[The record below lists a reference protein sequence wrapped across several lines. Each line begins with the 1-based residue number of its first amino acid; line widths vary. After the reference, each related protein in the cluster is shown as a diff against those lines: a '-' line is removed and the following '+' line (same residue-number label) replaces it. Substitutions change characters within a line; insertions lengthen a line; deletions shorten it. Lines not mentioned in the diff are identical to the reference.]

1 MFTWPKL
8 TVRILCSGFCFVTAS
23 ASHNTGSSLFEA
35 VSFDAHS
42 CQPPARWKHA
52 AVALSSTELMV
63 FGGNIDNSQRLND
76 VWIFDVVQRSWAQ
89 PQATLST
96 TVHSVKS
103 FHKHGN
109 NKEEPLL
116 SGMGVADETY
126 FEDFNVDARM
136 VRVGMD
142 TSDTAPAPRSGH
154 TLCVCNG
161 AVYLFGGFGG
171 GHFQRKAFN
180 DVHMFNMESYEW
192 KKVATVGDNRPDG
205 RSGHI
210 CQPFGTRLL
219 VGGGWNSKQ
228 TFEDIWVLDVVLG
241 SWERVSASLGW
252 ARWDCCAALVPAV
265 PHPQIF
271 IFGGSA
277 ERVGNDAQDDDEG
290 DSGNQTMYPSGPS
303 GFVPPTPS
311 ASSAVARSN
320 GTYMQD
326 VLVLDTG
333 SLAVKAVKIEVGAPP
348 RARADS
354 VSVYV
359 PATRSLF
366 ISGGWANRWLSDAAW
381 LNVAILAGPPYA
393 VSSCTPKLGPI
404 TGGNHLAIEGI
415 GFYAGQ
421 TVNARFVSAD
431 GKRFKDVTG
440 LGTSEG
446 GFEVDSPDFVDIG
459 PGKVEVRAFVPGNTL
474 SITSTTFEF
483 FNVTKAS
490 NCVAFGPGLQSGSSS
505 AMELTCTIQA
515 IDRAGMWRTTGGD
528 EFTVCVFQGGALEYS
543 AAKVAEAKGKPSE
556 ALDAIV
562 PTVTDNDNGTYLL
575 AYTVQ
580 EPGEYTIDIAFM
592 GSFGGDAGQIGEMP
606 RQIVLVD
613 SGDAELNDHA
623 GPNALESIKDDIRE
637 SNTFARATLDGLNR
651 KVPADSLDTL
661 LSVKNHLT
669 DVSTFAERER
679 LRTARVNAHLH
690 FLRRGSSLKEKE
702 IEKLQKAC
710 DIGSDTWIA
719 AQKQAPICKVAI
731 APLVK
736 QHGTATRN
744 EIETF
749 AEKTAKYQRS
759 VARCSF
765 WDIETGQMS
774 AETAMK
780 EAREVHNVHVKV
792 LSRMS
797 HLATTFDYPHLV
809 NDAKK
814 VTSEIEEDT
823 QIAFDLWSQVEAAQ
837 EYIDMQKSLLWLDL
851 NTEDMEDGGKT
862 LLRTMKDTANKRTR
876 SSQLYKGLQKSLQDF
891 LLTCPL
897 MSMLKHP
904 SMRPRHWDLLMKAT
918 DKVFKPPHEDEQMTL
933 KSLLDLNLHEYKES
947 VEEISDQAMKEEK
960 MEGTLAKLSEFWSGV
975 EFVEEEYQQ
984 GSDIKLLRMAEE
996 DFEALENDQLV
1007 VQGMAS
1013 SRFVQTFFEQIMG
1026 WKQELANVSDVMM
1039 VLTEIQRTWSYLEPL
1054 FIGSDEVKKELPE
1067 EAVKFQDVDCNVKEI
1082 LRAAA
1087 STKNVKGACNRS
1099 GLLKRLEDMKE
1110 VLDSCQKALDDFL
1123 AAKRVVF
1130 PRFYFVSNADLLDI
1144 LSNGSQPHKIM
1155 KHITKVFL
1163 ATATLTLQDVPGS
1176 DRPVATRWDTC
1187 MGTEDCAF
1195 AEPPRLEGKPEK
1207 YLQTILEAK
1216 CGTLRLMYEASKT
1229 RLAKQDRIEW
1239 LMHRRSYDTEAE
1251 DAAQIGLLLA
1261 GTQYVLQTEAAF
1273 DKLEA
1278 GDSTAMQQ
1286 HHKLVVS
1293 QLQDLIKLTR
1303 TKISKADRRR
1313 VMNMITMDAHSRDVV
1328 HKLIADDV
1336 KEKRAFQW
1344 QSQLKQ
1350 RYEDGEACIRVADA
1364 KFPYMYEYLGNG
1376 GRLVITPLTD
1386 RIYVTATQALN
1397 LCMGC
1402 APAGPA
1408 GTGKTESTKDL
1419 SSALGIVCYVVN
1431 CSPEMDY
1438 RTLGN
1443 IFKGLAASGSWG
1455 CFDEFNRLVPAVLSV
1470 CSVQFKAVCDGI
1482 RSRRKDVTIEG
1493 ETVSL
1498 VWSAGAFITMNPGY
1512 LGRSELPEGL
1522 KALFRPITVMVPD
1535 LVLIC
1540 ENMLMAEG
1548 FEEAKVLASKFYGL
1562 YSLLRELLSKQLH
1575 YDWGLRAVKSVLVVA
1590 GGFKRAE
1597 PDLPEQE
1604 LLMRALRDF
1613 NTPKIV
1619 QQDEEV
1625 FFGLLGDLFPNMD
1638 PPRKINETLEAAVT
1652 AACEEMGLDADDTFR
1667 LKVVQL
1673 EELIAIRH
1681 CTFVMGPPAAGKST
1695 CWKTLAK
1702 ARGQLG
1708 HKTKF
1713 VDLNPKAVSPAE
1725 LYGYVHPATREWK
1738 DGLLSCIMRDLG
1750 NEPNSNPKWIILDG
1764 DLDANWIESM
1774 NSVMDDN
1781 KMLTLASNER
1791 IPLKE
1796 NMRMLF
1802 EIRDLVYASP
1812 ATVSRAG
1819 ILYISTDSG
1828 SQWRSLIAS
1837 WLKQVEGLPES
1848 ALQILRCLFDA
1859 YCPDSLLFIK
1869 KTCKPLVQTFDTSL
1883 IENLLRIL
1891 NVLLTSTIKQKL
1903 AGISSTEEQKLFLE
1917 SYMVFACIWAFGS
1930 SLTEK
1935 DNEDY
1940 RVKFSEWW
1948 KGAFRN
1954 VRMPSRETVFDYY
1967 MDPEDLHFEKWED
1980 SPLFRTIEFDSQK
1993 QQMSSITVPTPQSVS
2008 VDFFLGLLVAGGYPA
2023 MLVGSAGCGKTQL
2036 VSGLLQRQNPE
2047 ERAFQA
2053 VNFNFFT
2060 DADNLQVSLEAPL
2073 EKKTG
2078 TNYGPP
2084 GFGKL
2089 VYFVD
2094 DLNLPEVDPYNT
2106 QSAISLVRQHLD
2118 YGHWY
2123 DKSKLLAKS
2132 ITSTQYVAAMN
2143 PTAGSFLV
2151 NPRLQRHFFTFA
2163 IGFPGPSS
2171 LYTIYNTFLQGHLQ
2185 HFTDDVQEVSGNVL
2199 NAALQLHTAVAATFR
2214 KSARN
2219 FHYEFNIRHLS
2230 NVFQGLLMAE
2240 PDQFSSPAKLV
2251 SLWLHESERV
2261 YGDRLVSR
2269 TDLTKYQ
2276 QLAFAQ
2282 AKKRLGDF
2290 TNVFANFFA
2299 ASNPMPLIFCHFSE
2313 SIEEKCYNQV
2323 EKLDTLQIIL
2333 TDALKDYNE
2342 TNATMDL
2349 VLFEDAMRHVC
2360 RIARIINN
2368 PSGHALLVG
2377 VGGSGKQSLARLASF
2392 ICGYRVSS
2400 IVISGTYSMNDF
2412 RDDLKGMYRIAG
2424 VKDEGVSFLFTD
2436 SQIAQERFLVLM
2448 NDLLA
2453 SGNIPDL
2460 FAEDEKDEISNSLV
2474 SKVKAAGIVPDSKAC
2489 WNYFLNNV
2497 RKNLH
2502 VILCFSPVGE
2512 DFRTRA
2518 KRFPALVSCTVIDW
2532 FQPWPE
2538 QALHSVGESF
2548 LRKIPDLGSDDVRT
2562 GIASFLPFS
2571 FKEVNA
2577 AAEKFLAVERRYVY
2591 TTPKSFLELLKLYET
2606 LLERKRQEYD
2616 AAISRLENG
2625 LLKMQETADSVEAI
2639 EADLK
2644 VSLADAEVKKAEAEG
2659 IATTVAANKAV
2670 VEEETAKANII
2681 AEEAA
2686 AIAASAQST
2695 QAEADGQLAAAE
2707 PAVAAAVAALET
2719 LNEKDL
2725 SSCKTMQQPPP
2736 GVDDVF
2742 YAVMVL
2748 LAKVEGSNVAVPTSK
2763 AGKVADKHRTWGD
2776 SKKALLSD
2784 VKGLLGELLT
2794 YKEKIENGMVP
2805 SINFKEVRQYLAL
2818 EHFNRETLLMKN
2830 SAAAG
2835 LCEWCVNIV
2844 KFRDIFVTV
2853 EPLRE
2858 ALAAANAEYTAAS
2871 EKLAGAQKLVAEL
2884 SSELAELEV
2893 KYGAALESKQ
2903 AAEMLVENGQKRLS
2917 LANRL
2922 TAALAT
2928 ENVRWGQSVER
2939 MKIDKELLIGDV
2951 LLAAA
2956 FVSYIG
2962 PFTKVFRQN
2971 LVSKSWLP
2979 FLESAAGGKRVPMS
2993 ATPNP
2998 LLIMTDEAE
3007 KALWRSQELP
3017 DDAVSVENAAI
3028 VKNTERW
3035 PLIIDPQLQGIVW
3048 IRNREA
3054 DHSLQVT
3061 RLTNKNMLHTLEV
3074 ALESGTPVLIE
3085 NMGESV
3091 DAVLNPVIQRST
3103 IKRGTRRYLKLGDKE
3118 LEFNPAFRLY
3128 MHTKLSNPHYP
3139 PEIQAE
3145 AALVN
3150 FTVTED
3156 GLEDQL
3162 LAMTVGRE
3170 REDLASTKNKL
3181 IVQQN
3186 QFKIKMKELED
3197 GILQKLAEAQ
3207 GDITEDVGLI
3217 ESLEDTK
3224 RVASD
3229 IEIKAKIAQET
3240 ESTINE
3246 TSEKYRPV
3254 ARRAS
3259 LLFFLMNSLFK
3270 VHSYYVYSLASFVSV
3285 FMRSIDLVSGDL
3297 DPMKGDFDADGQT
3310 DGSVGPGSDAASTAS
3325 AGEADATD
3333 GDDSDSASDS
3343 GSSLASSTTHDS
3355 SSTHSTAN
3363 QDTDL
3368 KIRAGLTDE
3377 QLVRRCGILK
3387 DSITQNTFEYVNRGL
3402 FVRDKLMFATYLCFS
3417 IMADADE
3424 LRDQLVNALIVGLI
3438 STDAGS
3444 SGQLSEWLP
3453 GSLWP
3458 RVQGLETLKPQ
3469 FESLGDDMLA
3479 ESEKW
3484 QRWFDNEKPENL
3496 KPPGEYKKLD
3506 EFYKLLLLRAL
3517 RPDRL
3522 PAALQAFVSDKMGE
3536 SYVIQQP
3543 FNTKKCFDESSPSVP
3558 VFFVLFPGVDPTVDV
3573 EELGQTMHIT
3583 AELGKFENISMGQG
3597 QDKRAMTSL
3606 DRFAASG
3613 GWLMLQNV
3621 HLMQGWL
3628 PSLERKLES
3637 VADGAHP
3644 DFRCFIS
3651 AEPPP
3656 FSYMKNMPESLM
3668 QGAIKVANEAPADLK
3683 SNLLRAWACFDEHRI
3698 SESKKPN
3705 AFKACLFTLCWYH
3718 AVVLGR
3724 RRFGQQG
3731 WSKAYSFNKGD
3742 LTVCADVL
3750 QLYINNN
3757 ADAVPWQDLRY
3768 IFGEIMYGG
3777 HITDSWDRRTNNTY
3791 LQVYLQEGCME
3802 EFELAPGFKA
3812 PKVQELNYDDI
3823 EQHILSALPKE
3834 APPMF
3839 GLHPNAEIGYLT
3851 SYGTSIF
3858 SSVLSLRGGTGTGGT
3873 GGGDS
3878 AGGLSATIKDLLDR
3892 LPENFIMLDVQA
3904 TAEPI
3909 LKEKTAPYAL
3919 VAVQECTRM
3928 NVLLSFIRSTLV
3940 ELQKGLAGQLNMTEA
3955 MEDLVEALSIN
3966 QVPGRNPFHKTSWDA
3981 KAWPSRKSLPT
3992 WFQDLLQRFAQLS
4005 RWVQA
4010 METPKSLWLSGLFN
4024 PMAFLTAIMQVVARG
4039 TGLPLD
4045 SMAIDTHI
4053 TTMSDPSDVQDYPPQ
4068 GMFAHGLFI
4077 EGARWGFQEIDGS
4090 PVLPYVEDGVTCGG
4104 HLTEARL
4111 KELQQSVPVV
4121 YLKGVEVDSSWDPSS
4136 YVFRLSRSHCL
4147 QIHIHFHRV
4156 GYLRRNPAIYD
4167 CPLYVVSCAALGH
4180 EPHSTLQCLQTTFRG
4195 PTYISNFT
4203 LRSSDPTS
4211 KWILAGVALVMQLDA

>member
-1 MFTWPKL
+1 M
-8 TVRILCSGFCFVTAS
+8 I
-23 ASHNTGSSLFEA
+23 
-35 VSFDAHS
+35 
-42 CQPPARWKHA
+42 
-52 AVALSSTELMV
+52 
-63 FGGNIDNSQRLND
+63 FGGNINKTQRIND
-76 VWIFDVVQRSWAQ
+76 VWIFDVASRSWSQ
-89 PQATLST
+89 PQDAEAT
-96 TVHSVKS
+96 TVKAVKS

-136 VRVGMD
+136 VCVGMD
-142 TSDTAPAPRSGH
+142 LGENAPTPRSGH
-154 TLCVCNG
+154 TLSILG
-161 AVYLFGGFGG
+161 DFVYLFGGFGG
-171 GHFQRKAFN
+171 GQFQRKAFSDLFVFEISSRKWQKIVVN
-180 DVHMFNMESYEW
+180 GETPE
-192 KKVATVGDNRPDG
+192 G
-205 RSGHI
+205 RAGHF
-210 CQPFGTRLL
+210 CQPFGEHLL
-219 VGGGWNSKQ
+219 IGGGWNSKQ
-228 TFEDIWVLDVVLG
+228 TFEDIWVFSCASSEWRKVH
-241 SWERVSASLGW
+241 ASLGW
-252 ARWDCCAALVPAV
+252 ARWDCSAAVVPAV
-265 PHPQIF
+265 PNPQVF

-277 ERVGNDAQDDDEG
+277 EQVGEEVADEEDTEG
-290 DSGNQTMYPSGPS
+290 KDSDGVQYPSGPS
-303 GFVPPTPS
+303 GFRRPAAS
-311 ASSAVARSN
+311 LSSAVARSS
-320 GTYMQD
+320 GAFMQD
-326 VLVLDTG
+326 VLVFDTG
-333 SLAVKAVKIEVGAPP
+333 SETLSTVTIEGGEPP
-348 RARADS
+348 KSRADAG
-354 VSVYV
+354 VVYL
-359 PATRSLF
+359 PNSRSLLCV
-366 ISGGWANRWLSDAAW
+366 GGWANRWLGDAHI
-381 LNVAILAGPPYA
+381 LNISILAGPPYA
-393 VSSCTPKLGPI
+393 VMDCSPKIGPI
-404 TGGNHLAIEGI
+404 TGGTSLIVEGL
-415 GFYAGQ
+415 GFTPGQ
-421 TVNARFVSAD
+421 TVNARFIAAG
-431 GKRFKDVTG
+431 GKRFKDISGIG
-440 LGTSEG
+440 LAG
-446 GFEVDSPDFVDIG
+446 GGIEVDSPDFVDIG
-459 PGKVEVRAFVPGNTL
+459 PGKVEVRAYMLGNTL
-474 SITSTTFEF
+474 TITSTEFEF

-490 NCVAFGPGLQSGSSS
+490 NCVAFGPGLQSGSS
-505 AMELTCTIQA
+505 ATVELNCVIQA
-515 IDRAGMWRTTGGD
+515 IDRAGVWRTTGGD
-528 EFTVCVFQGGALEYS
+528 QFQASVFPGSKLEYADAK
-543 AAKVAEAKGKPSE
+543 AAQAKGKDVPE
-556 ALDAIV
+556 LTAVEPLIV
-562 PTVTDNDNGTYLL
+562 DNEDGTYLMTYS
-575 AYTVQ
+575 A
-580 EPGEYTIDIAFM
+580 PGPGTYTIDIQFN
-592 GSFGGDAGQIGEMP
+592 GTFGGDAGSLGEMP
-606 RQIVLVD
+606 REVSIVD
-613 SGDAELNDHA
+613 SGDAELNDPTGTA
-623 GPNALESIKDDIRE
+623 TIESIKADIRE
-637 SNTFARATLDGLNR
+637 LNTFSRATLDGLNR

-661 LSVKNHLT
+661 LSVKNHLS
-669 DVSTFAERER
+669 DVSTYAERER
-679 LRTARVNAHLH
+679 LRTARLNAHLN
-690 FLRRGSSLKEKE
+690 FLKTKTQVKEKE

-710 DIGSDTWIA
+710 DIGSETWSA

-736 QHGTATRN
+736 HHGNVTRT
-744 EIETF
+744 EVEGF
-749 AEKTAKYQRS
+749 VEKTFKYQRS
-759 VARCSF
+759 IARCNF
-765 WDIETGQMS
+765 WDIEAGKDAASTS
-774 AETAMK
+774 MK
-780 EAREVHNVHVKV
+780 EAMDVHNVHNKM

-797 HLATTFDYPHLV
+797 HLATTFEYPHLV
-809 NDAKK
+809 EDAKK
-814 VTSEIEEDT
+814 ATKEIEEDME
-823 QIAFDLWSQVEAAQ
+823 IARKLWQQTDDAHAF
-837 EYIDMQKSLLWLDL
+837 IDSQKSLLWTEL
-851 NTEDMEDGGKT
+851 NTEHMEDGGKE
-862 LLRTMKDTANKRTR
+862 LLKKMKETANKRTR
-876 SSQLYKGLQKSLQDF
+876 PSSLYRGLLKLVQDF

-904 SMRPRHWDLLMKAT
+904 SMRPRHWSALMEAT
-918 DKVFKPPHEDEQMTL
+918 SKTFKPPHEDTNMTL
-933 KSLLDLNLHEYKES
+933 KSLLDLNLHEYKEN

-960 MEGTLAKLSEFWSGV
+960 MEQTLAKLAEFWQAV
-975 EFVEEEYQQ
+975 VFVEEEYKQ
-984 GSDIKLLRMAEE
+984 GSEIKLLRMAEE

-1013 SRFVQTFFEQIMG
+1013 SRFVQTFFDAIMS
-1026 WKQELANVSDVMM
+1026 WKQELSNVSDVMLI
-1039 VLTEIQRTWSYLEPL
+1039 LTEIQRTWSYLEPL
-1054 FIGSDEVKKELPE
+1054 FIGSDEVKKELPDD
-1067 EAVKFQDVDCNVKEI
+1067 AVKFQEVDAGVKEI
-1082 LRAAA
+1082 LLAAA
-1087 STKNVKGACNRS
+1087 QTKNVKDACNRS
-1099 GLLKRLEDMKE
+1099 GLLKRLEGMKE

-1163 ATATLTLQDVPGS
+1163 ATATLTLQDVPGA

-1187 MGTEDCAF
+1187 MGKEDCAF
-1195 AEPPRLEGKPEK
+1195 AEPPRLDGKPEK

-1216 CGTLRLMYEASKT
+1216 CQTLRLMYEASKA
-1229 RLAKQDRIEW
+1229 RLEKQDRIEW
-1239 LMHRRSYDTEAE
+1239 LMHRRSYDDEAE

-1278 GDSTAMQQ
+1278 GDSTAMEA

-1328 HKLIADDV
+1328 HKLIMDDV

-1482 RSRRKDVTIEG
+1482 RARRKDVTIEG

-1638 PPRKINETLEAAVT
+1638 PPRKINETLEGSVT
-1652 AACEEMGLDADDTFR
+1652 SACEELGLDADDTFR

-1695 CWKTLAK
+1695 CWKTLAQ
-1702 ARGQLG
+1702 ARGLLG
-1708 HKTKF
+1708 QKTKY

-1750 NEPNSNPKWIILDG
+1750 NETNANPKWIILDG

-1791 IPLKE
+1791 IPLKD
-1796 NMRMLF
+1796 NMRMIF

-1828 SQWRSLIAS
+1828 SQWRSLVSS
-1837 WLKQVEGLPES
+1837 WLKQVQGFSPASVETLKGLFET
-1848 ALQILRCLFDA
+1848 

-1869 KTCKPLVQTFDTSL
+1869 KTCKPLVQTFDASL
-1883 IENLLRIL
+1883 VENLLRIL
-1891 NVLLTSTIKQKL
+1891 NVLLTESMKAKL
-1903 AGISSTEEQKLFLE
+1903 EKIEDGAEQKLFLE

-1930 SLTEK
+1930 SLAEK

-1954 VRMPSRETVFDYY
+1954 VRMPSRETIFDYY
-1967 MDPEDLHFEKWED
+1967 MDPDDLHFEKWED

-2008 VDFFLGLLVAGGYPA
+2008 IDFFLGLLVAGGYPA

-2047 ERAFQA
+2047 ERTFQA

-2123 DKSKLLAKS
+2123 DKAKLMAKNIS
-2132 ITSTQYVAAMN
+2132 NTQYVAAMN
-2143 PTAGSFLV
+2143 PTAGSFLI

-2185 HFTDDVQEVSGNVL
+2185 HFVEEIQEVAGNVL
-2199 NAALQLHTAVAATFR
+2199 NAALQLHHAVAATFR

-2230 NVFQGLLMAE
+2230 NVFQGLLMADPE
-2240 PDQFSSPAKLV
+2240 QFTSPAKLV

-2269 TDLTKYQ
+2269 SDLSKYQ
-2276 QLAFAQ
+2276 QLAFTQ

-2299 ASNPMPLIFCHFSE
+2299 ASNPEPLIFCHFAE

-2323 EKLDTLQIIL
+2323 SKLDELHSTLS
-2333 TDALKDYNE
+2333 DALKEYNE
-2342 TNATMDL
+2342 TNATMNL

-2392 ICGYRVSS
+2392 ICGYKVSS

-2412 RDDLKGMYRIAG
+2412 RDDLKSMYRTSG

-2460 FAEDEKDEISNSLV
+2460 FADDEKDEISNALV
-2474 SKVKAAGIVPDSKAC
+2474 SKVKAAGLSPDAKVC
-2489 WNYFLNNV
+2489 WEFFLNNV

-2548 LRKIPDLGSDDVRT
+2548 LSKISDLGSEEVRS
-2562 GIASFLPFS
+2562 GIAKFLPFS
-2571 FKEVNA
+2571 FKEVNT
-2577 AAEKFLAVERRYVY
+2577 AAEKFLAIERRYVY

-2606 LLERKRQEYD
+2606 LLQRKRQEYD

-2625 LLKMQETADSVEAI
+2625 LLKMQETADAVEAI

-2644 VSLADAEVKKAEAEG
+2644 VSLADAEVKKTEAEG

-2670 VEEETAKANII
+2670 VEEETAKANVI

-2686 AIAASAQST
+2686 KIAASAQST
-2695 QAEADGQLAAAE
+2695 QAEADEQLAAAE

-2748 LAKVEGSNVAVPTSK
+2748 LAKVEGSAVAVPTNK

-2784 VKGLLGELLT
+2784 VKGLLQELLT
-2794 YKEKIENGMVP
+2794 YKEKIESGMVP
-2805 SINFKEVRQYLAL
+2805 SVNFKEVRQYLAL
-2818 EHFNRETLLMKN
+2818 DHFNRETLLLKN

-2871 EKLAGAQKLVAEL
+2871 ERLAGAQKKVAEL
-2884 SSELAELEV
+2884 SSELEILEV
-2893 KYGAALESKQ
+2893 KYGSALASKQ
-2903 AAEMLVENGQKRLS
+2903 AAEDLVANGQKRLS

-2928 ENVRWGQSVER
+2928 ENVRWAQSVEQ

-2951 LLAAA
+2951 LLASA

-2962 PFTKVFRQN
+2962 PFTKAFRQE
-2971 LVSKSWLP
+2971 LVNKSWLP
-2979 FLESAAGGKRVPMS
+2979 FLETAAGGKRVPMS
-2993 ATPNP
+2993 SAPNP
-2998 LLIMTDEAE
+2998 LMIMTDEAE

-3054 DHSLQVT
+3054 ANSLQVT

-3085 NMGESV
+3085 NMGEAV

-3118 LEFNPAFRLY
+3118 LEFNPNFRLY

-3197 GILQKLAEAQ
+3197 GILQKLADAQ
-3207 GDITEDVGLI
+3207 GDITEDVELI

-3224 RVASD
+3224 RVATD
-3229 IEIKAKIAQET
+3229 IEVKAKIARET
-3240 ESTINE
+3240 EATINE

-3297 DPMKGDFDADGQT
+3297 DPMRDELGEESDSNDVVGNDGKDDASETGSESEDDDG
-3310 DGSVGPGSDAASTAS
+3310 
-3325 AGEADATD
+3325 
-3333 GDDSDSASDS
+3333 SDSASES
-3343 GSSLASSTTHDS
+3343 GASSAS
-3355 SSTHSTAN
+3355 SSTHESAGSESTAGA
-3363 QDTDL
+3363 DGDFE
-3368 KIRAGLTDE
+3368 IRAGLSDE
-3377 QLVRRCGILK
+3377 QLLRRCEILK
-3387 DSITQNTFEYVNRGL
+3387 DSITKNTFEYVNRGL
-3402 FVRDKLMFATYLCFS
+3402 FVRDKLMFATHLCFS
-3417 IMADADE
+3417 IMVDAGE
-3424 LRDQLVNALIVGLI
+3424 LQDQLVNSLIVGLV

-3453 GSLWP
+3453 AALWP
-3458 RVQGLETLKPQ
+3458 RVKGLESLKPQ
-3469 FESLGDDMLA
+3469 FDSLGDDMLA
-3479 ESEKW
+3479 ETEKW
-3484 QRWFDNEKPENL
+3484 QRWFDDEKPETL
-3496 KPPGEYKKLD
+3496 KPPGDYKKLD
-3506 EFYKLLLLRAL
+3506 DFYKLLLLRAL

-3522 PAALQAFVSDKMGE
+3522 PAALQAFVADKRGE

-3543 FNTKKCFDESSPSVP
+3543 FDTQKCFDESSPSVP

-3573 EELGQTMHIT
+3573 EELGQTMDIT

-3597 QDKRAMTSL
+3597 QDERAMNSL
-3606 DRFAASG
+3606 DKFAATG

-3621 HLMQGWL
+3621 HLMQDWL
-3628 PSLERKLES
+3628 PALERKLES
-3637 VADGAHP
+3637 VAQGAHP

-3683 SNLLRAWACFDEHRI
+3683 SNLLRAWACFDEDRI
-3698 SESKKPN
+3698 AESKKPN

-3757 ADAVPWQDLRY
+3757 EDAVPWQDLRY

-3791 LQVYLQEGCME
+3791 LQVYLIEGCME

-3812 PKVQELNYDDI
+3812 PKVQEMDYEDI
-3823 EQHILSALPKE
+3823 QQYILSALPKE

-3851 SYGTSIF
+3851 SYGASIF
-3858 SSVLSLRGGTGTGGT
+3858 SSVLSLRGGA
-3873 GGGDS
+3873 GGGGA
-3878 AGGLSATIKDLLDR
+3878 AGGEAASGLSATIKDLLER

-3904 TAEPI
+3904 VAEPKI
-3909 LKEKTAPYAL
+3909 KDKTAPYAL
-3919 VAVQECTRM
+3919 VAIQECTRM
-3928 NVLLSFIRSTLV
+3928 NVLLSFIRTTLI

-4005 RWVQA
+4005 RWVQL
-4010 METPKSLWLSGLFN
+4010 MDTPKSLWLSGLFN

-4045 SMAIDTHI
+4045 SMAIDTHM
-4053 TTMSDPSDVQDYPPQ
+4053 TTVSDPSEIEDYPPQ
-4068 GMFAHGLFI
+4068 GMFVHGLFI
-4077 EGARWGFQEIDGS
+4077 EGARWGYEDESGAPI
-4090 PVLPYVEDGVTCGG
+4090 LPYSEDGVACGG

-4111 KELQQSVPVV
+4111 KELQQQMPVV
-4121 YLKGVEVDSSWDPSS
+4121 YLKGVKVDPAWDPSS
-4136 YVFRLSRSHCL
+4136 
-4147 QIHIHFHRV
+4147 
-4156 GYLRRNPAIYD
+4156 
-4167 CPLYVVSCAALGH
+4167 
-4180 EPHSTLQCLQTTFRG
+4180 
-4195 PTYISNFT
+4195 
-4203 LRSSDPTS
+4203 
-4211 KWILAGVALVMQLDA
+4211 

>member
-1 MFTWPKL
+1 MMYTFRRQMVCLRIATSRLEQHLSYADSVMF
-8 TVRILCSGFCFVTAS
+8 S
-23 ASHNTGSSLFEA
+23 A
-35 VSFDAHS
+35 VPFDAQQT
-42 CQPPARWKHA
+42 QPLPRWKHA
-52 AVALSSTELMV
+52 AIALSAHELMI
-63 FGGNIDNSQRLND
+63 FGGNINNTQRLND
-76 VWIFDVVQRSWAQ
+76 VWIFDTDTRSWSQ
-89 PQATLST
+89 PEATLST
-96 TVHSVKS
+96 TLKDIKF

-126 FEDFNVDARM
+126 FEDFNVDAQM

-142 TSDTAPAPRSGH
+142 TNDAAPAPRSGH
-154 TLCVCNG
+154 TLARCNDD
-161 AVYLFGGFGG
+161 VFVFGGFGG
-171 GHFQRKAFN
+171 GQYQRKAFN
-180 DVHMFNMESYEW
+180 DMYAFSVASRQW
-192 KKVATVGDNRPDG
+192 TKVDNTAGALPEG
-205 RSGHI
+205 RAGHF
-210 CQPFGTRLL
+210 CQPFGSKLL
-219 VGGGWNSKQ
+219 MGGGWNSKQ
-228 TFEDIWVLDVVLG
+228 TFEDIWVFDCG
-241 SWERVSASLGW
+241 SSSWNRVEASLGW
-252 ARWDCCAALVPAV
+252 ARWDCAAAVVPAV
-265 PHPQIF
+265 PHPQVF

-277 ERVGNDAQDDDEG
+277 ERHTEDVVDDEDDG
-290 DSGNQTMYPSGPS
+290 QAEQGALRMFPSGPS
-303 GFVPPTPS
+303 GFIAPA
-311 ASSAVARSN
+311 ASTASTIARSN
-320 GTYMQD
+320 GAFMQD
-326 VLVLDTG
+326 VLVFDTG
-333 SLAVKAVKIEVGAPP
+333 THSISSVQIEAGLPP
-348 RARADS
+348 RARADAA
-354 VSVYV
+354 SVYI

-366 ISGGWANRWLSDAAW
+366 FMGGWANRWLKDSAW
-381 LNVAILAGPPYA
+381 LNISILAGPPYA
-393 VSSCTPKLGPI
+393 VSDCFPKLGPI
-404 TGGNHLAIEGI
+404 TGGSPLDISGM
-415 GFYAGQ
+415 GFHAGQ
-421 TVNARFVSAD
+421 LVNARFIAPG
-431 GKRFKDVTG
+431 GKRFKDISG
-440 LGTSEG
+440 QGTSDG
-446 GFEVDSPDFVDIG
+446 GVNVLSPDFVDIG
-459 PGKVEVRAFVPGNTL
+459 PGKVQVRAYVPGNTL
-474 SITSTTFEF
+474 TITSTSFEF

-490 NCVAFGPGLQSGSSS
+490 NCVAFGPGLQAGSSCNV
-505 AMELTCTIQA
+505 ELVSCIQA
-515 IDRAGMWRTTGGD
+515 IDRAGVWRTTGRD
-528 EFTVCVFQGGALEYS
+528 EFTVSVFKGNLAEY
-543 AAKVAEAKGKPSE
+543 VAYQASVAKGKPADPLLIISSH
-556 ALDAIV
+556 IS
-562 PTVTDNDNGTYLL
+562 DNQDGTYIL
-575 AYTVQ
+575 AYTVT
-580 EPGEYTIDIAFM
+580 EPGTYTIDVRFD
-592 GSFGGDAGQIGEMP
+592 GTFGGDAGQIGEMP
-606 RQIVLVD
+606 REVDFVD
-613 SGDAELNDHA
+613 SGDAELNDMA
-623 GPNALESIKDDIRE
+623 GAATMESIKNDIRE
-637 SNTFARATLDGLNR
+637 LNSFARATLDGLNR

-661 LSVKNHLT
+661 LSVKNHLS
-669 DVSTFAERER
+669 DVSAHAAREE
-679 LRTARVNAHLH
+679 LRTARVNAHLN
-690 FLRRGSSLKEKE
+690 FLKRNTDAKDKDL
-702 IEKLQKAC
+702 EKLQKAC
-710 DIGSDTWIA
+710 DIGSETWAA

-736 QHGTATRN
+736 MHGNATRL
-744 EIETF
+744 EVEEF
-749 AEKTAKYQRS
+749 VEKTAKYQRS
-759 VARCSF
+759 IARCDF
-765 WDIETGQMS
+765 WTMDIGQE
-774 AETAMK
+774 AAQVAMR
-780 EAREVHNVHVKV
+780 EASEVHNVHVKV

-797 HLATTFDYPHLV
+797 HLATTFEYPHLV
-809 NDAKK
+809 DDAKS
-814 VTSEIEEDT
+814 VTMEIEEDMQVADKLWKQT
-823 QIAFDLWSQVEAAQ
+823 ADAHAFFGS
-837 EYIDMQKSLLWLDL
+837 QKSLLWIEL
-851 NTEDMEDGGKT
+851 NTESMEDGGKEI
-862 LLRTMKDTANKRTR
+862 LKTMKETANKRTR
-876 SSQLYKGLQKSLQDF
+876 PSLLYKGLQKIIQDF

-904 SMRPRHWDLLMKAT
+904 SMRPRHWSLLMEAT
-918 DKVFKPPHEDEQMTL
+918 GKSFKPPHEDKGMTL
-933 KSLLDLNLHEYKES
+933 ESLLDLNLHEYKES
-947 VEEISDQAMKEEK
+947 IEEISDQAMKEEK
-960 MEGTLAKLSEFWSGV
+960 MEVTLAKLAEFWEAV
-975 EFVEEEYQQ
+975 VFVEEDYKQ

-1013 SRFVQTFFEQIMG
+1013 SRFVQTFFDQIMS
-1026 WKQELANVSDVMM
+1026 WKQALANVSDVMLI
-1039 VLTEIQRTWSYLEPL
+1039 LTEIQRTWSYLEPL

-1067 EAVKFQDVDCNVKEI
+1067 QAVKFQEMDSSVKEI
-1082 LRAAA
+1082 LLSAAKA
-1087 STKNVKGACNRS
+1087 KKVKDACNRDN
-1099 GLLKRLEDMKE
+1099 LLKRLESMKE

-1144 LSNGSQPHKIM
+1144 LSNGSQPQKIM

-1187 MGTEDCAF
+1187 MGKEDCAF
-1195 AEPPRLEGKPEK
+1195 AEPPSLQGKPET

-1216 CGTLRLMYEASKT
+1216 CQTLRLMYEVSKK
-1229 RLAKQDRIEW
+1229 RLEKQERIEW
-1239 LMHRRSYDTEAE
+1239 LMHRRSYDAEAE

-1273 DKLEA
+1273 DRLEA
-1278 GDSTAMQQ
+1278 GDSTAMQG
-1286 HHKLVVS
+1286 HHKLVVE

-1328 HKLIADDV
+1328 HKLIMDDV
-1336 KEKRAFQW
+1336 NEKRAFQW

-1431 CSPEMDY
+1431 CSPEMDF

-1482 RSRRKDVTIEG
+1482 RARRKDVTIEG

-1638 PPRKINETLEAAVT
+1638 PPRKINETLEGAVT
-1652 AACEEMGLDADDTFR
+1652 AACEELGLDADDTFR

-1695 CWKTLAK
+1695 CWKTLAQ
-1702 ARGQLG
+1702 AREQLG
-1708 HKTKF
+1708 QKTKF
-1713 VDLNPKAVSPAE
+1713 VDLNPKAVSPAA

-1750 NEPNSNPKWIILDG
+1750 NEPNANPKWIILDG

-1796 NMRMLF
+1796 NMRMIF

-1828 SQWRSLIAS
+1828 SQWRSLVAS
-1837 WLKQVEGLPES
+1837 WLKRVEGLPTK
-1848 ALQILRCLFDA
+1848 AINIMRGLFEV
-1859 YCPDSLLFIK
+1859 YCADSLLFIK

-1883 IENLLRIL
+1883 VENLLRIL
-1891 NVLLTSTIKQKL
+1891 NVLLTEQIKANL
-1903 AGISSTEEQKLFLE
+1903 GAIESDDEQKIFLE

-1954 VRMPSRETVFDYY
+1954 VRMPSRETIFDYY

-1993 QQMSSITVPTPQSVS
+1993 HQMSLITVPTPQSVS
-2008 VDFFLGLLVAGGYPA
+2008 IDFFLGLLVAGGYPA

-2036 VSGLLQRQNPE
+2036 VSGLLQRQDPE
-2047 ERAFQA
+2047 ERTFQA

-2123 DKSKLLAKS
+2123 DKAKLMAKN

-2143 PTAGSFLV
+2143 PTAGSFLI

-2185 HFTDDVQEVSGNVL
+2185 HFSDEVQEVAGNVL
-2199 NAALQLHTAVAATFR
+2199 NGALQLHNAVAATFR

-2240 PDQFSSPAKLV
+2240 PEQFSTPSKLV

-2269 TDLTKYQ
+2269 SDLTKYQ
-2276 QLAFAQ
+2276 QLAFTQ
-2282 AKKRLGDF
+2282 AKKRLGDYG
-2290 TNVFANFFA
+2290 NVFGNFFA
-2299 ASNPMPLIFCHFSE
+2299 ASNPMPLIFCHFAE

-2323 EKLDTLQIIL
+2323 HKLEELHIIL
-2333 TDALKDYNE
+2333 SDALKEYNE
-2342 TNATMDL
+2342 TNATMNL

-2360 RIARIINN
+2360 RITRIINN

-2392 ICGYRVSS
+2392 ICGYKVSS

-2412 RDDLKGMYRIAG
+2412 RDDLKAMYRTAG

-2474 SKVKAAGIVPDSKAC
+2474 SKVKAAGLAPEAKIC
-2489 WNYFLNNV
+2489 WEFFLNNV

-2548 LRKIPDLGSDDVRT
+2548 LAKIPELGSEEVRS
-2562 GIASFLPFS
+2562 GIARFLPFS
-2571 FKEVNA
+2571 FNEVNI
-2577 AAEKFLAVERRYVY
+2577 AAEQFLSIERRYVY

-2625 LLKMQETADSVEAI
+2625 LLKMQETADAVEDI

-2644 VSLADAEVKKAEAEG
+2644 ISLADAEIKKTEAEG

-2670 VEEETAKANII
+2670 VEEETAKANVI

-2686 AIAASAQST
+2686 KIAASAQST

-2748 LAKVEGSNVAVPTSK
+2748 LAKVEGSNVAVPTNK
-2763 AGKVADKHRTWGD
+2763 AGKVQDKHRTWGE

-2784 VKGLLGELLT
+2784 VKGLLAELLT
-2794 YKEKIENGMVP
+2794 YKAKIENGMVP
-2805 SINFKEVRQYLAL
+2805 SINFKEVRQYLSL

-2871 EKLAGAQKLVAEL
+2871 EKLAGAQKKVAEL
-2884 SSELAELEV
+2884 SAELAVLEV
-2893 KYGAALESKQ
+2893 KYDAALKSKQ
-2903 AAEMLVENGQKRLS
+2903 AAETLVANGQKRLS

-2928 ENVRWGQSVER
+2928 ENVRWGQSVQQ
-2939 MKIDKELLIGDV
+2939 MKVDKELLIGDV

-2962 PFTKVFRQN
+2962 PFTKAFRQQ
-2971 LVSKSWLP
+2971 LVNDSWLP
-2979 FLESAAGGKRVPMS
+2979 FLETAANGKRVPMS
-2993 ATPNP
+2993 ETPNP

-3054 DHSLQVT
+3054 ANSLQVT

-3170 REDLASTKNKL
+3170 REDLANTKNKL

-3207 GDITEDVGLI
+3207 GDITEDVELI

-3224 RVASD
+3224 RVATD
-3229 IEIKAKIAQET
+3229 IEVKAKIARET
-3240 ESTINE
+3240 EATINE

-3254 ARRAS
+3254 ARRAA

-3297 DPMKGDFDADGQT
+3297 DPMKDEIDRDSGAGDNL
-3310 DGSVGPGSDAASTAS
+3310 SVKSTEGNVAN
-3325 AGEADATD
+3325 
-3333 GDDSDSASDS
+3333 DSDSNDDDDS
-3343 GSSLASSTTHDS
+3343 GSESGASSAS
-3355 SSTHSTAN
+3355 SSTNGSQATGSEGA
-3363 QDTDL
+3363 DEADF
-3368 KIRAGLTDE
+3368 KIRDGLTDE
-3377 QLVRRCGILK
+3377 QLVQRCNILK

-3402 FVRDKLMFATYLCFS
+3402 FVRDKLMFATHLCFS
-3417 IMADADE
+3417 LMVDAAE
-3424 LRDQLVNALIVGLI
+3424 LSDRLVNALIVGLI

-3444 SGQLSEWLP
+3444 PGQLSDWLP
-3453 GSLWP
+3453 AALWP
-3458 RVQGLETLKPQ
+3458 RVKGLESLKPQ
-3469 FESLGDDMLA
+3469 FESLGDDMVA
-3479 ESEKW
+3479 ETEKW
-3484 QRWFDNEKPENL
+3484 QRWFDDEKPETL

-3522 PAALQAFVSDKMGE
+3522 PAALQAFVADKMGE

-3543 FNTKKCFDESSPSVP
+3543 FDTKKCFDESSPSVP

-3573 EELGQTMHIT
+3573 EELGQTMDIT

-3597 QDKRAMTSL
+3597 QDERAMNSL
-3606 DRFAASG
+3606 DKFASTG

-3621 HLMQGWL
+3621 HLMQDWL
-3628 PSLERKLES
+3628 PALERKLEN

-3683 SNLLRAWACFDEHRI
+3683 SNLLRAWACFDEDRI
-3698 SESKKPN
+3698 AESKKPN

-3791 LQVYLQEGCME
+3791 LQVYLIEGCME

-3812 PKVQELNYDDI
+3812 PKVQEMNFEDI
-3823 EQHILSALPKE
+3823 QQYILSDLPKE
-3834 APPMF
+3834 TPPMF

-3858 SSVLSLRGGTGTGGT
+3858 ASVLSLRGGTGSGAAA
-3873 GGGDS
+3873 GGDS
-3878 AGGLSATIKDLLDR
+3878 SGGLAGTIKDLLER

-3904 TAEPI
+3904 TAEPK

-3919 VAVQECTRM
+3919 VAIQECTRM

-3992 WFQDLLQRFAQLS
+3992 WFQDLLLRFSQLS

-4053 TTMSDPSDVQDYPPQ
+4053 TTISDPIDVQEYPPQ
-4068 GMFAHGLFI
+4068 GMFVHGLFI
-4077 EGARWGFQEIDGS
+4077 EGARWGFEEDNGT
-4090 PVLPYVEDGVTCGG
+4090 PTLPYAEDGVACGG

-4111 KELQQSVPVV
+4111 KELQQAVPVV
-4121 YLKGVEVDSSWDPSS
+4121 YLKGVEVDAAWDPSS
-4136 YVFRLSRSHCL
+4136 
-4147 QIHIHFHRV
+4147 
-4156 GYLRRNPAIYD
+4156 
-4167 CPLYVVSCAALGH
+4167 
-4180 EPHSTLQCLQTTFRG
+4180 
-4195 PTYISNFT
+4195 
-4203 LRSSDPTS
+4203 
-4211 KWILAGVALVMQLDA
+4211 